1 MIYLCVPPPLFQKKK
16 IKTVQKPNYV
26 VVHSLWARS
35 RRVGRTGAHV
45 DQGVAPVLVYCRT
58 RTPTRSASHIVV
70 GVRGRWGVFSS
81 SFAYFAT
88 DFFMNISSFD
98 RAHVIH
104 HAVSLILLT
113 AGPLLLPPETLRL
126 STGWLVMLELG
137 SSGISLTDITGGRF
151 RTLRF
156 LIYCCT
162 RVIVIADT
170 AFVFV
175 THRDTPTMLC
185 CMASLPLIAH
195 NVCVMNH
202 LWRGM
207 RKRKKN

>member
-1 MIYLCVPPPLFQKKK
+1 MWWCTLYGFARGGLDALAPTWIKGWPLSSYIVALAHQL
-16 IKTVQKPNYV
+16 V
-26 VVHSLWARS
+26 VL
-35 RRVGRTGAHV
+35 
-45 DQGVAPVLVYCRT
+45 PVLWWGFGD
-58 RTPTRSASHIVV
+58 V
-70 GVRGRWGVFSS
+70 GGCFSS

-104 HAVSLILLT
+104 HAVSLVLLT

-126 STGWLVMLELG
+126 STGWLVVLELG

-156 LIYCCT
+156 LLYCCT
-162 RVIVIADT
+162 RVVVIADT
-170 AFVFV
+170 AFVFA

-207 RKRKKN
+207 RKREKK